1 MTFFEL
7 KFDNEPFMFLK
18 RYADR
23 FRGKSPVEAGR
34 FILEVIG
41 RRAKRGALRL
51 RDLICVSFDQDSRRP
66 DRIWRWRI
74 SERFIDGYIPD
85 ASWRKLSG
93 QICSH
98 KFDLLGS
105 GLTNVNRHSE
115 TNVQNTFPKSGSW
128 LDAYVNRANRSQS
141 RKIWQLIFQGPWAA
155 DSYAP
160 IDWQVDFK
168 SGTKWDSRTWYID
181 VAIGAKLDA
190 DIKVPWELARLQH
203 LPQLAISVCIAKSE
217 NHHLEV
223 GSEKNLVAEIRA
235 QILDFIATNPP
246 RFGIHWRTPME
257 AAIRSANILLSLDIL
272 HSVGVVF
279 DQGAMEAIEG
289 FILAQA
295 RHILANL
302 EWSEQARGNHY
313 YANILGVL
321 FAGCYLPDSPEV
333 RVWRAF
339 AVHQLV
345 LETDRQFLD
354 DGGNFEGSAGY
365 HRLTLEMAL
374 YGVALTAGFDGE
386 QMSQLKSYQRSLLS
400 VRPPF
405 PNSPL
410 KLYLDEEGVTPYPQK
425 VREKIYKAICFLSD
439 ITRPDHRYTQIGD
452 VDSSRLFKLHP
463 IMRHGRED
471 TVNPAGV
478 IAASAGL
485 SSDMGEEQECL
496 DQFVIRQLA
505 KQKKITLFD
514 GKDKHYSAAA
524 FHTVAVKFLKEFKE
538 SDDRCKRKIIIP
550 NPKSISD
557 NLRLASY
564 PEFGLFLMKGED
576 FYLAIRCFDPTRGGA
591 WGHAHDDNLSIEL
604 VINGK
609 SVITDPGSFTYTA
622 NPKLRQ
628 LYRDA
633 KSHFV
638 PRAINCPAANITDG
652 LFEIEHLAKAECIF
666 FGPEGF
672 VGRLVGA
679 DWIVERMVILSSN
692 SIEIFD
698 LTHGADI
705 EPLHVLHAKHKISD
719 GYGRETKN
727 PICTL

>member
-1 MTFFEL
+1 M
-7 KFDNEPFMFLK
+7 
-18 RYADR
+18 
-23 FRGKSPVEAGR
+23 
-34 FILEVIG
+34 
-41 RRAKRGALRL
+41 
-51 RDLICVSFDQDSRRP
+51 
-66 DRIWRWRI
+66 
-74 SERFIDGYIPD
+74 DGYIPSD
-85 ASWRKLSG
+85 SWSKLSE

-105 GLTNVNRHSE
+105 GLKSVNRQSGINGQ
-115 TNVQNTFPKSGSW
+115 TTFPKSGSW
-128 LDAYVNRANRSQS
+128 LNAEINRANRSKS

-155 DSYAP
+155 NTYTP
-160 IDWQVDFK
+160 INWQVDFK
-168 SGTKWDSRTWYID
+168 SNARWDSRTWYMD

-217 NHHLEV
+217 NHDLEV
-223 GSEKNLVAEIRA
+223 GSVKNLVAEIRA
-235 QILDFIATNPP
+235 QILDFVATNPP

-257 AAIRSANILLSLDIL
+257 AAIRGANILLSLDIL
-272 HSVGVVF
+272 HSAGVVL
-279 DQGAMEAIEG
+279 DRAAMEVIEG
-289 FILAQA
+289 FIVAQT

-321 FAGCYLPDSPEV
+321 FAGCYLPDTPEV
-333 RVWRAF
+333 SVWRAF

-354 DGGNFEGSAGY
+354 DGGNFEGSTGY

-374 YGVALTAGFDGE
+374 YGVALTVGFDGE
-386 QMSQLKSYQRSLLS
+386 QISQLKSYQKSLLS

-405 PNSPL
+405 PSSPL
-410 KLYLDEEGVTPYPQK
+410 RLYSDEERVTPYPQK

-452 VDSSRLFKLHP
+452 VDSSRLFKLQP

-478 IAASAGL
+478 ISASAGL
-485 SSDMGEEQECL
+485 TSDICEEQNHL

-505 KQKKITLFD
+505 KQKKITFFD
-514 GKDKHYSAAA
+514 GKDKRYSAES
-524 FHTVAVKFLKEFKE
+524 FHTVAAKFLKEFKE
-538 SDDRCKRKIIIP
+538 SDNRCKRKIIIP
-550 NPKSISD
+550 NPKGISD
-557 NLRLASY
+557 NVRFASY
-564 PEFGLFLMKGED
+564 PEFGLFLLKEKE
-576 FYLAIRCFDPTRGGA
+576 FYLSIRCFDPTKGGA

-604 VINGK
+604 VVDGK

-638 PRAINCPAANITDG
+638 PRVINCPAANIADD
-652 LFEIEHLAKAECIF
+652 LFEIKHLAKAECIY

-679 DWIVERMVILSSN
+679 DWIVERMVVLSSN

-698 LTHGADI
+698 RTNGAKI
-705 EPLHVLHAKHKISD
+705 EPLHVLDAKHNISD
-719 GYGRETKN
+719 GYGRETKS
-727 PICTL
+727 PICAF